1 MKGKLIMSLVVT
13 ETSVDVQVTFEEGL
27 AYPAP
32 APGDFDKSR
41 NFEVGH
47 FGSAVG
53 SAEAVFEGTIMTP
66 VSTNDNR
73 ENRNFIHSF

>member
-1 MKGKLIMSLVVT
+1 MSLVVT
-13 ETSVDVQVTFEEGL
+13 ETSVVVHVTFEEGL

-41 NFEVGH
+41 NFDVGH

-53 SAEAVFEGTIMTP
+53 SAEAVFEGTTAAP
-66 VSTNDNR
+66 ASANDNSD
-73 ENRNFIHSF
+73 NRNFIPSF